1 MPFVVDDDGDARVA
15 FAVAGLVHADRVQ
28 AVERRRHRRLQPFG
42 DPTGDVSGG
51 APRDVRK
58 TAHGPLVRDAH
69 RPRAFRFEIACE
81 PAARARPTARKRP
94 RRRTVGGPRGA
105 SRRPAR
111 LAGSR
116 SPDRASDARAALV
129 MPAAP
134 PSALGASEHAPARAH
149 PDLEHGFGTQR
160 RIRDPHILCNH
171 AFDVRQSGEQ
181 AFAQA
186 LFAIHFF
193 GRKTEYAGIP
203 LTLTKSTARRRTDI
217 HENSNSASLYSLQG
231 RYLFS
236 DALPPM
242 VICLTV
248 MVVVTRFEFRMPL
261 FIGLSLFTFDLYQ
274 WHIVLLRVLA
284 P

>member
-1 MPFVVDDDGDARVA
+1 MAIPMPI
-15 FAVAGLVHADRVQ
+15 VQ
-28 AVERRRHRRLQPFG
+28 DIRRLDRQGLSRAQIARRLHVDRG
-42 DPTGDVSGG
+42 DRLDSPAAEVLT
-51 APRDVRK
+51 
-58 TAHGPLVRDAH
+58 
-69 RPRAFRFEIACE
+69 E
-81 PAARARPTARKRP
+81 PATHA
-94 RRRTVGGPRGA
+94 
-105 SRRPAR
+105 
-111 LAGSR
+111 
-116 SPDRASDARAALV
+116 AALV

-193 GRKTEYAGIP
+193 GRKTEYAGTP
-203 LTLTKSTARRRTDI
+203 LTLTEPTARRRTDI
-217 HENSNSASLYSLQG
+217 HENSNSAFLHSLQG

-236 DALPPM
+236 DVLPPM

>member
-1 MPFVVDDDGDARVA
+1 MFVSHHTLKWTRTCRSHGRHP
-15 FAVAGLVHADRVQ
+15 HA
-28 AVERRRHRRLQPFG
+28 H
-42 DPTGDVSGG
+42 
-51 APRDVRK
+51 
-58 TAHGPLVRDAH
+58 TAHFLLNRH
-69 RPRAFRFEIACE
+69 
-81 PAARARPTARKRP
+81 T
-94 RRRTVGGPRGA
+94 RRRTVGVPRGA

-193 GRKTEYAGIP
+193 GRKTEYAGTP

-217 HENSNSASLYSLQG
+217 HENSNSA
-231 RYLFS
+231 
-236 DALPPM
+236 
-242 VICLTV
+242 
-248 MVVVTRFEFRMPL
+248 
-261 FIGLSLFTFDLYQ
+261 
-274 WHIVLLRVLA
+274 
-284 P
+284 

>member
-1 MPFVVDDDGDARVA
+1 MAIPMPI
-15 FAVAGLVHADRVQ
+15 VQ
-28 AVERRRHRRLQPFG
+28 DIRRLDRQGLSRAQIARRLHVDRG
-42 DPTGDVSGG
+42 DRLDS
-51 APRDVRK
+51 
-58 TAHGPLVRDAH
+58 
-69 RPRAFRFEIACE
+69 
-81 PAARARPTARKRP
+81 PAAEVLTAPATHAPPWSCP
-94 RRRTVGGPRGA
+94 RRLLPHWEH
-105 SRRPAR
+105 
-111 LAGSR
+111 R
-116 SPDRASDARAALV
+116 S
-129 MPAAP
+129 MP
-134 PSALGASEHAPARAH
+134 PARAH

-193 GRKTEYAGIP
+193 GRKTEYAGTP

>member
-1 MPFVVDDDGDARVA
+1 MPPPVCSRVA
-15 FAVAGLVHADRVQ
+15 IRIGFGRLPPACARGGKDHGDTDAHCARYQETRPAGAVACAD
-28 AVERRRHRRLQPFG
+28 
-42 DPTGDVSGG
+42 S
-51 APRDVRK
+51 
-58 TAHGPLVRDAH
+58 
-69 RPRAFRFEIACE
+69 
-81 PAARARPTARKRP
+81 AASS
-94 RRRTVGGPRGA
+94 RG

-193 GRKTEYAGIP
+193 GRKTEYAGTP